1 MTMAAKLSVPL
12 VADPRCSRWL
22 SMGLTAALGVVL
34 ALAVVLMLG
43 GWRCEGT
50 IKASMGSVSALVATV
65 AGRHVLLVTVPY
77 RPNRVY
83 YRLGLVNVA

>member
-1 MTMAAKLSVPL
+1 MAAKLCVAL
-12 VADPRCSRWL
+12 VANPRCSRWL
-22 SMGLTAALGVVL
+22 SLGLTAALGVVL
-34 ALAVVLMLG
+34 ALVVVLMLG

-50 IKASMGSVSALVATV
+50 IKASMGSVSALVATA